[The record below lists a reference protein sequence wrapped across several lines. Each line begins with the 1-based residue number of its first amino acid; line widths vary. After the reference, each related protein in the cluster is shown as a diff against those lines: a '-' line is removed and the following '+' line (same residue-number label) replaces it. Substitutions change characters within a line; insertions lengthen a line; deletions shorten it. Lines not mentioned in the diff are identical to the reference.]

1 MSNIHAISVIYVIQ
15 NVFCYF
21 AKWSSTIV
29 YIKAML
35 YIYISVDRGTQKLQ
49 SALLVLA
56 HV

>member
-49 SALLVLA
+49 SSL
-56 HV
+56 